1 MEGDN
6 WNRGDRGDGGGSLGE
21 QGAGEGSILG
31 RKAGAEIKKKT
42 HSYFV
47 YNCLSSSYK
56 TSSYLTST
64 DTIKIFS

>member
-6 WNRGDRGDGGGSLGE
+6 WNRGDRGDGGGSPGE
-21 QGAGEGSILG
+21 QRAGEGFILG

-42 HSYFV
+42 HSYSV
-47 YNCLSSSYK
+47 YNCLSSSFK

-64 DTIKIFS
+64 DALKIFS